1 MIAHYYPKKKYIA
14 LTLLAFISSAENIV
28 IAFMISGLTVIALNG
43 HSEKLPIFTTE
54 VVLFLLIVL
63 VSQLGYNYLK
73 NDSIRYVNQLLRT
86 TILRGMF
93 THAEADKSEDLAF
106 LTNDFKLLETNRF
119 NAELNIMSAGIT
131 LSLSLAYALYI
142 NWTLTLI
149 FFFGSC
155 IPLVT
160 SNFFQKPIQEAAEQ
174 WSTANSSYVTT
185 TKNFLAGAAT
195 IRLYGQEDS
204 ATHRNTPIIRK
215 LENSLMR
222 MNLLNAHAQTTVS
235 LIAEIGTFLVPFVLG
250 VLLIT
255 HHYASLGSLF
265 AIMQLSNSFVNPI
278 LQILSERNNLSTT
291 KAIIEKLDTFT
302 AADTDTID
310 TYTTF
315 QKSLIL
321 QNISLNRDGKQ
332 LSDGIDIT
340 ITPGKKIAIIGASG
354 CGKSTLLQ
362 FLINGNFGSARSII
376 KDGLV
381 VEPGSFYNDF
391 AYASQS
397 PIIFSD
403 SLQFNL
409 TLGADIQDTVIRDV
423 CKHLNL
429 DDIVRK
435 QGLNYSLGDNANQL
449 SGGQL
454 ARIELARAILSK
466 RPILLLDEINASLDH
481 QTSKA
486 IHDYLLKSNLTF
498 IEVIHHYEPHDLDR
512 YDDVIDFTRVTH
524 E

>member
-1 MIAHYYPKKKYIA
+1 M
-14 LTLLAFISSAENIV
+14 
-28 IAFMISGLTVIALNG
+28 
-43 HSEKLPIFTTE
+43 
-54 VVLFLLIVL
+54 
-63 VSQLGYNYLK
+63 
-73 NDSIRYVNQLLRT
+73 
-86 TILRGMF
+86 
-93 THAEADKSEDLAF
+93 
-106 LTNDFKLLETNRF
+106 
-119 NAELNIMSAGIT
+119 
-131 LSLSLAYALYI
+131 
-142 NWTLTLI
+142 
-149 FFFGSC
+149 
-155 IPLVT
+155 
-160 SNFFQKPIQEAAEQ
+160 
-174 WSTANSSYVTT
+174 
-185 TKNFLAGAAT
+185 
-195 IRLYGQEDS
+195 
-204 ATHRNTPIIRK
+204 
-215 LENSLMR
+215 
-222 MNLLNAHAQTTVS
+222 
-235 LIAEIGTFLVPFVLG
+235 
-250 VLLIT
+250 
-255 HHYASLGSLF
+255 
-265 AIMQLSNSFVNPI
+265 
-278 LQILSERNNLSTT
+278 
-291 KAIIEKLDTFT
+291 
-302 AADTDTID
+302 
-310 TYTTF
+310 
-315 QKSLIL
+315 
-321 QNISLNRDGKQ
+321 NRDGKQ

-454 ARIELARAILSK
+454 ARIELARAILPK